1 MNLFKVRLE
10 TLAKQ
15 IRYHA
20 GIYYR
25 QDTSE
30 ISDTDYDLLV
40 QEYNQIINDHP
51 ELLTPDVDVYRNQ
64 AVPIDEEESK
74 FTKVKH
80 EPAMLSLANVFSPD
94 QHADWVEKLPEA
106 ARDDLVDEWKFDGIA
121 LRLIYK
127 GGKLDKILTRGTGL
141 IGEDVTEAL
150 PYYENIPS
158 ELTGT
163 YVNEDGEIMIDGEGV
178 IELSMYDRIND
189 VVPTPYIT
197 PRHAASGITRN
208 RSLGDVVN
216 GSLTF
221 VAHTFPRAIE
231 HDYDITMQALR
242 DCGFRTAADYP
253 VDAITVERPVHI
265 PFAIDG
271 IVTKIKTQETRN
283 ELGATNH
290 HPRWAIAYKF
300 PTLKESSK
308 LEDVVWE
315 TGRTGNITPVAEFA
329 PVQIAG
335 VTVRRA
341 TLHNFRAFQ
350 RSSEGLRVGSEVVI
364 GMAGDII
371 PQFFEVTSVGKGRQC
386 KSPKECP
393 SCGEPLHYEGTDEC
407 QVFLRCTNHSG
418 CPAQTF
424 GRLLNFGSK
433 FGMNIMGLGPAAI
446 KRFVDLGYLNNFVDF
461 YRLRTVLGQQPLTK
475 NEMKLLDEIDKS
487 RETNL
492 VRFITALGINGV
504 AKGTAKVLAAE
515 LTDPEKLLDDLCD
528 SERLSGIKDIGWGIA
543 LNCAAYVKS
552 HRVTLETLM
561 KELTFVSEDVPQD
574 LRPVCVTGKFP
585 FRRKVLEADLLPHG
599 VEVTD
604 KVNSKTVAVVCGE
617 HPTKHKLETAKT
629 LDVSVVH
636 ISIHPE
642 LTSSEVMDVILRCI

>member
-20 GIYYR
+20 QIYYR
-25 QDTSE
+25 QDKSE
-30 ISDTDYDLLV
+30 ISDADYDLLV

-51 ELLTPDVDVYRNQ
+51 ELLTPDVDVYRDQ

-94 QHADWVEKLPEA
+94 QHADWTEKLPEES
-106 ARDDLVDEWKFDGIA
+106 RGDLVDEWKFDGIA
-121 LRLIYK
+121 LRLVYI

-158 ELTGT
+158 ELAGA
-163 YVNEDGEIMIDGEGV
+163 YVNEDSEIMIDGEGV

-221 VAHTFPRAIE
+221 IAHTFPRVME
-231 HDYDITMQALR
+231 HDYDATMQALR

-253 VDAITVERPVHI
+253 VDTITVERPVHI
-265 PFAIDG
+265 PYAIDG
-271 IVTKIKTQETRN
+271 IVTKIKSQEARN
-283 ELGATNH
+283 KLGATNH

-315 TGRTGNITPVAEFA
+315 TGRTGNVTPVAEFA

-371 PQFFEVTSVGKGRQC
+371 PQFFEVTTVGKGRQC
-386 KSPKECP
+386 KSPKSCP
-393 SCGEPLHYEGTDEC
+393 SCEEPLHYEGTDGD

-424 GRLLNFGSK
+424 GRLLNFGGK
-433 FGMNIMGLGPAAI
+433 FGMNIMGLGPASI
-446 KRFVDLGYLNNFVDF
+446 KRFSDLGYLNNFVDL

-475 NEMKLLDEIDKS
+475 TEEKLLDAIDDS

-492 VRFITALGINGV
+492 IRFITALGINGV
-504 AKGTAKVLAAE
+504 GKGTAKALATE
-515 LTDPEKLLDDLCD
+515 LSDPETLLDDLCD
-528 SERLSGIKDIGWGIA
+528 TKRLSDIKDIGWGIA
-543 LNCAAYVKS
+543 LNCAAYVKV
-552 HRVTLETLM
+552 HRAPLEALM
-561 KELTFVSEDVPQD
+561 KELTFTSIEIPTD

-585 FRRKVLEADLLPHG
+585 FRRKALAHELLTHG
-599 VEVTD
+599 FEVTD
-604 KVNSKTVAVVCGE
+604 KVNSKTVTVVAGE

-629 LDVSVVH
+629 LDVPVVH
-636 ISIHPE
+636 LTIHPE
-642 LTSSEVMDVILRCI
+642 LTVSEVVDIIKRC

>member
-30 ISDTDYDLLV
+30 ISDADYDLLV

-51 ELLTPDVDVYRNQ
+51 DLLTPDVDVYREQ
-64 AVPIDEEESK
+64 AVPIDDEESK

-80 EPAMLSLANVFSPD
+80 DPAMLSLANVFTPD
-94 QHADWVEKLPEA
+94 QHADWVSKLPEE
-106 ARDDLVDEWKFDGIA
+106 ARDDLVDEWKYDGIA
-121 LRLIYK
+121 LRLVYL

-150 PYYENIPS
+150 PYYGNIPS
-158 ELTGT
+158 ELVGAF
-163 YVNEDGEIMIDGEGV
+163 VDEDSKIIIDGEGL

-189 VVPTPYIT
+189 VVPIPYIT

-221 VAHTFPRAIE
+221 MAHTFPVAIE

-242 DCGFRTAADYP
+242 DIGFATAADYR
-253 VDAITVERPVHI
+253 VDEVGVERPIHI

-271 IVTKIKTQETRN
+271 IVTKIKTQSVRN
-283 ELGATNH
+283 KLGSTNH

-315 TGRTGNITPVAEFA
+315 TGRTGTVTPVAEFA

-350 RSSEGLRVGSEVVI
+350 RSSEGLRVGSEIVV

-393 SCGEPLHYEGTDEC
+393 SCGEPLHYEGTDED

-424 GRLLNFGSK
+424 GRLLNFGGTH
-433 FGMNIMGLGPAAI
+433 GMNIMGLGPASI
-446 KRFVDLGYLNNFVDF
+446 KRFSDLGYLNNFVDL

-475 NEMKLLDEIDKS
+475 VEEKLLDAIDAS

-492 VRFITALGINGV
+492 IRFITALGINGV
-504 AKGTAKVLAAE
+504 AKGTAKILVAE
-515 LTDPEKLLDDLCD
+515 LSNPETLLDDLCD
-528 SERLSGIKDIGWGIA
+528 TERLASIKDIGWGIA
-543 LNCAAYVKS
+543 LNCASYVKT
-552 HRVTLETLM
+552 HRTSLESLM
-561 KELTFVSEDVPQD
+561 KELTFASLDIPKD
-574 LRPVCVTGKFP
+574 LRPVCVTGNFP
-585 FRRKVLEADLLPHG
+585 FRRKALAHDLLSHG

-604 KVNSKTVAVVCGE
+604 KVNSKTVALVCGE
-617 HPTKHKLETAKT
+617 YPTKHKEETAKE
-629 LDVSVVH
+629 LDTPVIH
-636 ISIHPE
+636 ILTHPE
-642 LTSSEVMDVILRCI
+642 LTVSEVVEVILRCV